1 MIEIDFLAGET
12 IDTAIEKL
20 KKISEEKNDICSA
33 KFNGKVLYSTD
44 TVDDAYLKVIGKT
57 KAEFDKSVKEW
68 QENYER
74 ELAEHKARIPQLV
87 EEYKEKAKGLIL
99 EGTEDE
105 WNRIAPIRLGDL
117 YRGMEL
123 QQTLDICQIM
133 RDEEVPYN
141 ERLKKAYDLFM
152 ESGHSGNSACL
163 MASMLRKFCPYGY
176 DIADAVMNF
185 RFKEK
190 KEESR

>member
-1 MIEIDFLAGET
+1 MIEINFLAGET

-44 TVDDAYLKVIGKT
+44 TVDDAYLKVIGET
-57 KAEFDKSVKEW
+57 KAEYDKSVKEW

-141 ERLKKAYDLFM
+141 ERLK
-152 ESGHSGNSACL
+152 
-163 MASMLRKFCPYGY
+163 
-176 DIADAVMNF
+176 
-185 RFKEK
+185 
-190 KEESR
+190 